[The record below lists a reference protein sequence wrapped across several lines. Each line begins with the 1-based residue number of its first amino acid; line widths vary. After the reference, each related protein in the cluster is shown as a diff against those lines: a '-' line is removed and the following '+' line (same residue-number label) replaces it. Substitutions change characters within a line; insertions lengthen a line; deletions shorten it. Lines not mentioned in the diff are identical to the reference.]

1 MFADIFI
8 KFNVQQLIDKTV
20 VINKMNEFS
29 KKYLTFIFFFD
40 FIPAFFVLFST
51 LFFLPNYIAIF
62 VFLKVIS
69 LIDAD
74 TYTQ

>member
-1 MFADIFI
+1 
-8 KFNVQQLIDKTV
+8 
-20 VINKMNEFS
+20 MNEFS
-29 KKYLTFIFFFD
+29 KKYLAFIFFFD

-51 LFFLPNYIAIF
+51 LFYLPNYIAIF

-74 TYTQ
+74 TYT